1 MGYITNSD
9 ISERLGSATLVQLA
23 DDDGNGVADTGIIDE
38 ARLGAEAEVNS
49 YLAARYAVPINLS
62 VHPELSDMLASLTL
76 DLAEDRLRSRRP
88 PVSAD
93 FVRRFTES
101 REWLRRLADG
111 TVELPS
117 IAGVAASASRGTI
130 AMAIG
135 EDRFLNRDE
144 LSDL

>member
-1 MGYITNSD
+1 MGYITNAD

-23 DDDGNGVADTGIIDE
+23 DDDGNGTADTGVIDE

-49 YLAARYAVPINLS
+49 YLAARYAVPINLT
-62 VHPELSDMLASLTL
+62 VHPELVDMLASLTL

-117 IAGVAASASRGTI
+117 IAGVAASTSRGTI
-130 AMAIG
+130 ATAIG